1 MGMRVGARAVRWIL
15 RMIVTSVGDRADI
28 VPVIMRRHTMHLLVG
43 QRVRVGK
50 LRGMQDRHLATAKH
64 GDGEQRG
71 DHDVLD
77 DPVHALNKPG
87 CSCFVKRTAV
97 PVKKLAAVIF

>member
-1 MGMRVGARAVRWIL
+1 
-15 RMIVTSVGDRADI
+15 MIVTSVGDRADV